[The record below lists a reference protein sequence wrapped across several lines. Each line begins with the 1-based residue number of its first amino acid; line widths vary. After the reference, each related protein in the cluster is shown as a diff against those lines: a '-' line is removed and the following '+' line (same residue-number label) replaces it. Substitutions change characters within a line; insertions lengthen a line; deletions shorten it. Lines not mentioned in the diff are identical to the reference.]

1 MIVLDAG
8 VVIAYLAPADAHHHA
23 AEEFLLRATVELL
36 VNPVTL
42 AEILVFPTRENR
54 VEEALATLSDI
65 GVVES
70 PFPTHA
76 GRNLAAL
83 RASTGLKMPD
93 CCVLLTAMDRQAT
106 LASFDDKLRRVA
118 LGQGVRPEFG

>member
-65 GVVES
+65 GVVEFRS
-70 PFPTHA
+70 RHTPA
-76 GRNLAAL
+76 
-83 RASTGLKMPD
+83 
-93 CCVLLTAMDRQAT
+93 AT
-106 LASFDDKLRRVA
+106 LPRCA
-118 LGQGVRPEFG
+118 RPPG